1 MKSKLATATVLG
13 VAAIGMTLTAP
24 TAHAASPSPTSAATC
39 QNWTVSSGQGKG
51 SGTHCS
57 DGVVS
62 GWVEDTKADG
72 RCPYVILNTSGG
84 AIHSPWVGPKG
95 AKKNFSFSG
104 IWGTVTYSMGYVNC

>member
-1 MKSKLATATVLG
+1 MKSRLATAAVLG
-13 VAAIGMTLTAP
+13 VAAMGMTLTAP
-24 TAHAASPSPTSAATC
+24 AAHAASPSPTSAATC